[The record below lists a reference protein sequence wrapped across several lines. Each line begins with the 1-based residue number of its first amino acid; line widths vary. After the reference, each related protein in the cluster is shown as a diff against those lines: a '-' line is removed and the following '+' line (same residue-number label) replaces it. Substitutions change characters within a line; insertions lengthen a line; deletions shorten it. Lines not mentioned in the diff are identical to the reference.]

1 MPADNSIYE
10 RPGDIWWDE
19 RQPLHTLRT
28 AMNPVRMSYLRAVL
42 AGRGIDPAGTVIV
55 DVGCG
60 GGMLAEELAALGAR
74 WRWRPP
80 RDRPRSSARG

>member
-10 RPGDIWWDE
+10 QPGDIWWDE

-42 AGRGIDPAGTVIV
+42 AGRAST
-55 DVGCG
+55 
-60 GGMLAEELAALGAR
+60 
-74 WRWRPP
+74 RPG
-80 RDRPRSSARG
+80 R